1 MDLKI
6 LYRPMAANI
15 EIVERK
21 GRGHPDTLTDG
32 LAEEL
37 SVQYCLYTRQ
47 HFGQILHHNFD
58 KVGLLGGRSIARLG
72 DGRML
77 APIRVLLNGR
87 ASDRFG
93 YEEIPLEQLLKEWS
107 IAFLKR
113 ELPLLDVT
121 RDLQFYYNVSTANTA
136 GYPDIDFS
144 PQSEADLFQTHQA
157 LSSDTA
163 AICIQYPPTPVE
175 DTVLEVERLLTSDD
189 YREARPWLGSDIKV
203 MALGSK
209 EGVSITAC
217 VPQIADYV
225 HDLDSYRVNLEA
237 IRKDIRAVVLRLLPG
252 AQVDIM
258 LNTLDDFERG
268 SLYLTVLGSC
278 IESGDEGMVG
288 RGNRPSGVISTLRPF
303 SGEAACGKNPAFF
316 PGKVYTAA
324 GKKIAQRLHEAS
336 RARID
341 VWLVSQEGRP
351 LSDPWKV
358 VVWHDSDYLAESTVL
373 ETLQDVL
380 SSVAELTESML
391 RREVRL
397 V

>member
-1 MDLKI
+1 MDLQI
-6 LYRPMAANI
+6 LNRPMAASI

-32 LAEEL
+32 LAEDL
-37 SVQYCLYTRQ
+37 SVRYCLYTRER
-47 HFGQILHHNFD
+47 FGQILHHNFD

-93 YEEIPLEQLLKEWS
+93 SEEIPLEQLLKEWS
-107 IAFLKR
+107 VAFLKR

-121 RDLQFYYNVSTANTA
+121 RDLQFHYNVSTANTA

-144 PQSEADLFQTHQA
+144 PQSEADLYQTHQA

-163 AICIQYPPTPVE
+163 AICIQHPPTPVE
-175 DTVLEVERLLTSDD
+175 DMVLAVETLLTSDD

-209 EGVSITAC
+209 ESINITVC
-217 VPQIADYV
+217 VPQIASYV
-225 HDLDSYRVNLEA
+225 HDLDSYRANLET
-237 IRKDIRAVVLRLLPG
+237 IRDDIRADVLKLLPD
-252 AQVDIM
+252 AKLDIM

-268 SLYLTVLGSC
+268 SLYLTVIGSC

-288 RGNRPSGVISTLRPF
+288 RGNRPSGVIAPLRPF
-303 SGEAACGKNPAFF
+303 SGETACGKNPAFF

-324 GKKIAQRLHEAS
+324 GKEIARRLHEAS
-336 RARID
+336 GAHID
-341 VWLVSQEGRP
+341 VWLVSQEGRL

-358 VVWHDSDYLAESTVL
+358 VIWHDGGDLAESTVR

-380 SSVAELTESML
+380 GNVAELTESML